1 MATALMYVVRPWNRR
16 CAFSHRGLSVG
27 SIVRR
32 RLRVLAYAA
41 AVALL
46 GSQAFAADLPQSGK
60 EAYEKGCASCH
71 TSGVGGAPKIGDHAA
86 WGLRIG
92 QGRRTL
98 YKHTIEGQGTMP
110 PRGGTTWP
118 DATIR
123 AAVDYLVS
131 LNR

>member
-1 MATALMYVVRPWNRR
+1 MYIDRPWNRFG
-16 CAFSHRGLSVG
+16 AFSHRGLSVRSFG
-27 SIVRR
+27 RR
-32 RLRVLAYAA
+32 GLRVLACAA
-41 AVALL
+41 AVSLL

-71 TSGVGGAPKIGDHAA
+71 TSGAGGAPKVGDHAA
-86 WGLRIG
+86 WGMRIG